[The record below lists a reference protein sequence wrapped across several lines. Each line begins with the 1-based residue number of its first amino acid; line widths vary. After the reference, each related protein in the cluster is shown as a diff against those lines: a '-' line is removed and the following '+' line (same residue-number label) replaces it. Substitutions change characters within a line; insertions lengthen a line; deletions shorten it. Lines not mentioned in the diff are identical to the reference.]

1 MNKRKHKKKQLTQLD
16 LIKETPEQRKERVR
30 ASGSA
35 YRTRVVESKK
45 KYNRQKYKKGE

>member
-1 MNKRKHKKKQLTQLD
+1 MKKKKRKKLTMLD

-30 ASGSA
+30 QSGNA
-35 YRTRVVESKK
+35 YRTRIVESKK